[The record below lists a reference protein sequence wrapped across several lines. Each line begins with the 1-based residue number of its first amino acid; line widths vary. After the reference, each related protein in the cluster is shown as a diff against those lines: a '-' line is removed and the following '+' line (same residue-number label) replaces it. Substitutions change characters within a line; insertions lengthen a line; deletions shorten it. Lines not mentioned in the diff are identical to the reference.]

1 MSEPTM
7 DLLFEIGTEELPSG
21 EVETALAAL
30 AQHIGS
36 ECDRARLSHGTIET
50 YATPRRLAII
60 LRDVAARA
68 TDMEELALGP
78 AARVAFDADG
88 QPTKAAIG
96 FAKGKGLGIEALQ
109 RVETPKGEY
118 VAVTVHDVGR
128 PASDILPGIL
138 NTSFAAIPWKRSMRW
153 GWSEVAFGRPV
164 KWIVALLDNDVIPVE
179 FGGIQS
185 GRATRGHRFMA
196 PDPIELASI
205 ESYLPAL
212 REAYVMA
219 SIDERREMI
228 RREVI
233 AAAQGANL
241 VALVDE
247 ELVDEVVHLV
257 EWPVPLLGRF
267 DEELL
272 EVPREVLIVSMR
284 THQRYFPAETADGKL
299 ANAFIFISN
308 MVVEKPE
315 VIISGNLRV
324 LRARLEDAR
333 FFWREDRRFSLS
345 DRRENLETIR
355 YIEGIGS
362 LRDRADRIEA
372 IAASLVDDYAAGNPT
387 LRAHAARAGHLCKSD
402 LASAMVFEFGELQGV
417 IGRYYAI
424 EDGEPAEVA
433 AAIDEHYMPRSSHDA
448 IPPSEAGTY
457 VALADK
463 FDAIV
468 GCFALGL
475 KPSGSADPY
484 ALRRAAIGLLRIAM
498 ERGLRLRLSEIAG
511 RVYDLLPQDQLRPR
525 EEVISEVRAF
535 IRERIRMLLV
545 NTPTDVAQAVIA
557 VLGDDLP
564 SAIER
569 ARVLVQLRDN
579 ADFEPL
585 AAGFKRVV
593 NIVAKAAEGQ
603 DALADA
609 IRNGRLEPSDAL
621 LALPAEKA
629 LWEALQVARKDV
641 QAAAAE
647 GQFERMARTLIQLK
661 APIDAFFD
669 DVLVNDEDAKVRENR
684 LALLAS
690 LREVFISFADISLV
704 QVSQS
709 ANR

>member
-30 AQHIGS
+30 AKHIAT
-36 ECDRARLSHGTIET
+36 ECEKARLSHGEIER
-50 YATPRRLAII
+50 YATPRRLALIVRNI
-60 LRDVAARA
+60 AARA

-88 QPTKAAIG
+88 NPTRAAIG
-96 FAKGKGLGIEALQ
+96 FAKGKGLGVEALQ

-118 VAVTVHDVGR
+118 VGVTIRDEGG
-128 PASDILPGIL
+128 AAADILPDIL
-138 NTSFAAIPWKRSMRW
+138 QRSFASIPWKRSMRW

-164 KWIVALLDNDVIPVE
+164 KWIVALLDEQVLPVD

-185 GRATRGHRFMA
+185 GRVTYGHRFLA
-196 PDPIELASI
+196 PQLIELANI
-205 ESYLPAL
+205 DAYLPAL
-212 REAYVMA
+212 RDAYVMA
-219 SIDERREMI
+219 SIEERREMI
-228 RREVI
+228 RRDVI
-233 AAAQGANL
+233 AAADSVGL
-241 VALVDE
+241 VAIVDE

-284 THQRYFPAETADGKL
+284 THQRYFPAETRDGKL

-315 VIISGNLRV
+315 VIIAGNLRV

-333 FFWREDRRFSLS
+333 FFWREDRRYTLV
-345 DRRENLETIR
+345 DRRENLASIR
-355 YIEGIGS
+355 YIDGIGNI
-362 LRDRADRIEA
+362 RDRADRIETL
-372 IAASLVDDYAAGNPT
+372 AASLVDDYAPGKPE

-402 LASAMVFEFGELQGV
+402 LATAMIIEFGELQG
-417 IGRYYAI
+417 IMGRYYAI

-433 AAIDEHYMPRSSHDA
+433 NAIDEHYMPRSSSDA
-448 IPPSEAGTY
+448 TPPSETGAF

-498 ERGLRLRLSEIAG
+498 DRGLRLRVPEIAG
-511 RVYDLLPQDQLRPR
+511 RVYDLLPQEKLRPR
-525 EEVISEVRAF
+525 DEVIAEVKAF

-545 NTPTDVAQAVIA
+545 DTPTDVAQAVIA

-564 SAIER
+564 SAVER

-579 ADFEPL
+579 ADFDPL
-585 AAGFKRVV
+585 ASGFKRVV
-593 NIVAKAAEGQ
+593 NIVSKAAEGEDDLAAGIRAGSLQ
-603 DALADA
+603 PSEALLVHPSEVALWQALQTARTEVEAELAD
-609 IRNGRLEPSDAL
+609 
-621 LALPAEKA
+621 
-629 LWEALQVARKDV
+629 
-641 QAAAAE
+641 
-647 GQFERMARTLIQLK
+647 GQFEAMARTLIQLK

-669 DVLVNDEDAKVRENR
+669 DVLVNDEDEKIRENR

-690 LREVFISFADISLV
+690 LRELFLTFADISLV
-704 QVSQS
+704 QVSHHS
-709 ANR
+709 NR

>member
-30 AQHIGS
+30 EKHIAQ
-36 ECDRARLSHGTIET
+36 ECEKARLSHGKIER
-50 YATPRRLAII
+50 YATPRRLALIVRGI
-60 LRDVAARA
+60 AARA

-88 QPTKAAIG
+88 SPTRAAIG
-96 FAKGKGLGIEALQ
+96 FAKGKGLGVEALQ

-118 VAVTVHDVGR
+118 VGVTIRDEGGTAAELL
-128 PASDILPGIL
+128 PAILQR
-138 NTSFAAIPWKRSMRW
+138 SFASIPWKRSMRW

-164 KWIVALLDNDVIPVE
+164 KWIVALLEDQVLPVD
-179 FGGIQS
+179 FGGIAS
-185 GRATRGHRFMA
+185 GRSTFGHRFLA
-196 PDPIELASI
+196 PQLIELANI
-205 ESYLPAL
+205 DAYLPAL
-212 REAYVMA
+212 RDAYVMA
-219 SIDERREMI
+219 SIDERRDMI
-228 RREVI
+228 RRDVI
-233 AAAQGANL
+233 AAAESVGL

-247 ELVDEVVHLV
+247 ALVDEVVHLV

-308 MVVEKPE
+308 MVVAEPD
-315 VIISGNLRV
+315 VIVAGNLRV

-333 FFWREDRRFSLS
+333 FFWREDQRYTLT
-345 DRRENLETIR
+345 DRRENLASIR
-355 YIEGIGS
+355 YIDGIGN

-372 IAASLVDDYAAGNPT
+372 VAASLVDDYAPGKPE

-402 LASAMVFEFGELQGV
+402 LATAMIIEFGELQG
-417 IGRYYAI
+417 IMGRYYAL

-433 AAIDEHYMPRSSHDA
+433 LAIDEHYMPRSSNDA
-448 IPPSEAGTY
+448 TPPSETGAF

-498 ERGLRLRLSEIAG
+498 DRKLRLRVPEIAG
-511 RVYDLLPQDQLRPR
+511 RVYDLLPQEKLRPR
-525 EEVISEVRAF
+525 DEVISEVQAF

-557 VLGDDLP
+557 VLGDDIP
-564 SAIER
+564 SAVER

-593 NIVAKAAEGQ
+593 NIVSKAAEGT
-603 DALADA
+603 DALATA
-609 IRNGRLEPSDAL
+609 IRAGDLAPSEPL
-621 LALPAEKA
+621 LTHPAEKA
-629 LWEALQVARKDV
+629 LWKALQTARKEV
-641 QAAAAE
+641 EAE
-647 GQFERMARTLIQLK
+647 LADGQFEAMARTLIQLK
-661 APIDAFFD
+661 EPIDTFFD
-669 DVLVNDEDAKVRENR
+669 DVLVNDEDVKVRENR

-690 LREVFISFADISLV
+690 LRELFLTFADISLV
-704 QVSQS
+704 QVSHHS
-709 ANR
+709 NR